1 MEFQWAMGIYG
12 ILDSGE
18 GVESGWWWLCD
29 EFTLQGTEGETQG
42 GGEWTRENG
51 CFKGSLS

>member
-29 EFTLQGTEGETQG
+29 EFTLQGIEGETQG